1 MINSKEIKNLSNIS
15 TKLEN
20 NYVIHSNTIIEN
32 DYKGNID
39 TEYKNCIGI
48 HNGLSKNFGYN
59 HTELLNECSSF
70 GKKLFMLYKDNFTL
84 YEPNIIEIENEKIEC
99 VSLMK
104 KGFPRIKDNKHSELL
119 SLFIDWFNL
128 YGFFIPPKTVGIEE
142 NIILEFK
149 QILILRDKFIILYL
163 IYEFYNSL
171 YFICNKM
178 YNSRNSLSENERY
191 SLNSATR
198 RTNTIGKILLGR
210 FPKLKNDFF
219 KQDYLDKMKYF
230 EKMKKKL
237 TPKINYYSSIFQ
249 INVLQHL
256 IYNKSE
262 CKVVYISNNL
272 FDLAWNTFLNR
283 FKYSEKNSKVKIC
296 IDCGCSYVATGNNSK
311 RCLTCQEEHNATK
324 TSQNEKN
331 RMINYIIEK
340 SANITIKNKDLQNRI
355 NEIKSLTEKG
365 NSRKRYTF
373 SKSEIEATKKD
384 LDRELN
390 KIK

>member
-1 MINSKEIKNLSNIS
+1 MINSKEIQNLSSIS

-20 NYVIHSNTIIEN
+20 NYVIHSNTIIGN
-32 DYKGNID
+32 NYKENID

-48 HNGLSKNFGYN
+48 YNGLLKNFGYN

-84 YEPNIIEIENEKIEC
+84 YEPNIIKIENEKIEC

-104 KGFPRIKDNKHSELL
+104 KGFPSIKDNKHSELL

-128 YGFFIPPKTVGIEE
+128 YGFFISPKTVGIEE

-149 QILILRDKFIILYL
+149 QILDLRDKFIILYL

-171 YFICNKM
+171 YFICNQM
-178 YNSRNSLSENERY
+178 YNFRNPLSENERY
-191 SLNSATR
+191 SLNSATKKV
-198 RTNTIGKILLGR
+198 NTIGKILFDR

-219 KQDYLDKMKYF
+219 KQDYIDKMNYF

-256 IYNKSE
+256 IYNENE
-262 CKVVYISNNL
+262 CKVVHISNNL
-272 FDLAWNTFLNR
+272 FDLAWNTFLNS
-283 FKYSEKNSKVKIC
+283 FKYSEKNSKLKIC

-311 RCLTCQEEHNATK
+311 RCPTCQEEHDATK
-324 TSQNEKN
+324 TSQNEKKE
-331 RMINYIIEK
+331 MINYIIEK
-340 SANITIKNKDLQNRI
+340 SANITIKNKNLQNRI
-355 NEIKSLTEKG
+355 NKIKSLNEKG
-365 NSRKRYTF
+365 HSREKYTF
-373 SKSEIEATKKD
+373 PKSKIEATKKD
-384 LDRELN
+384 LDRELKTN
-390 KIK
+390 K